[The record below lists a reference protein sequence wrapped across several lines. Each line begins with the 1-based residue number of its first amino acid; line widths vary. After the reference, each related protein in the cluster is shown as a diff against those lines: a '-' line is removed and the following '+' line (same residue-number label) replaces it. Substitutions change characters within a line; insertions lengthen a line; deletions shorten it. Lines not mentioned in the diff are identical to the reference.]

1 MMNALSFPLAPTP
14 APGASATLASSND
27 GSKPGGD
34 AFKQLL
40 DDNNRVPS
48 QANDKGITDK
58 SRPAPP
64 QRASG
69 TADEAAASEE
79 TVGKSTETAI
89 QSSSDTANTGSDDD
103 SSIIDAPW
111 PPPGLSMIA
120 QAATP
125 AVAPEAS
132 TQLAASLPMQAP
144 LPMQTPAQPA
154 ESMAP
159 APVPLPAPATTPAPS
174 LPSALANGITM
185 PATPVSEAMP
195 ASEEAAPTIETVASL
210 PTGTP
215 INTTDDGDAA
225 APPPSFVHLLQ
236 GVAAPAVRVEPT
248 PFTGALA
255 APVATNAP
263 DFDEAIGARI
273 GWLADQKIGHAHIR
287 VTPNDMGPVEVR
299 LQLDGDRVHAS
310 FTSAHAD
317 VRQALENSLPKLR
330 EMLGEQGLELTHAD
344 VSQHSDPRTND
355 GNAQAGGN
363 GGNGGDA
370 EPGATTAET
379 HTPHTLRLR
388 GLLDTYA

>member
-14 APGASATLASSND
+14 VPGASSTPASGSD
-27 GSKPGGD
+27 GNKPGDD

-40 DDNNRVPS
+40 DDNRGPS

-58 SRPAPP
+58 PRPATPA
-64 QRASG
+64 RASG

-79 TVGKSTETAI
+79 TVGKPPESAV
-89 QSSSDTANTGSDDD
+89 QNSSDSTRAGGDDD
-103 SSIIDAPW
+103 SIVDAPW
-111 PPPGLSMIA
+111 PPPGLPMIA

-125 AVAPEAS
+125 AVVPEAS
-132 TQLAASLPMQAP
+132 TQLAATLPMQVP
-144 LPMQTPAQPA
+144 LPMQPPAQPA
-154 ESMAP
+154 ENMA
-159 APVPLPAPATTPAPS
+159 PAPATTPAPS

-185 PATPVSEAMP
+185 PAMP
-195 ASEEAAPTIETVASL
+195 AGEEAAATIETAASL

-255 APVATNAP
+255 APVAANAP
-263 DFDEAIGARI
+263 DFDEAISARV

-330 EMLGEQGLELTHAD
+330 EMLGEQGLELAHAD
-344 VSQHSDPRTND
+344 VGQHSDPRTND

-363 GGNGGDA
+363 GGDA
-370 EPGATTAET
+370 EPGATIAET